1 MKNSKIKI
9 NIVVL
14 LIFISILAG
23 CKKKE
28 VATHPWRLKPG
39 SAEFFL
45 NQGLFHLNS
54 GQINMAENKLLKAIK
69 KKPYLKEALN
79 GLGIVYMYKREFDK
93 SIKYFKKV
101 LNIDHAFIDA
111 YNSLG
116 LIYTELNKYDLAKE
130 NLLIA
135 ANSDDYSTPENS
147 FVNLAML
154 EIKHNKLK
162 SAMRYIEKGIHKNRG
177 FAPLYNLQGIIFE
190 NQKNY
195 KKALYSYKKA
205 LSLLAED
212 DITILIN
219 IGRVYSKMGE
229 KNQALDFLEKALS
242 KAINSKIKDTIRK
255 MIRGLNKE

>member
-1 MKNSKIKI
+1 MRNPKTKSYLIALL
-9 NIVVL
+9 VL
-14 LIFISILAG
+14 ISILTG

-28 VATHPWRLKPG
+28 VATRPWELKPG

-54 GQINMAENKLLKAIK
+54 GQINMAEKKLLRAIE
-69 KKPYLKEALN
+69 KKPSLKEALN
-79 GLGIVYMYKREFDK
+79 GLGIVYMYKRELDK
-93 SIKYFKKV
+93 AIKYFKRV
-101 LNIDHAFIDA
+101 LNIDPTFIDV

-116 LIYTELNKYDLAKE
+116 LIYIELGKYELAKE

-154 EIKHNKLK
+154 EIKHNKLN
-162 SAMRYIEKGIHKNRG
+162 SAMRYVEKGIDENRG
-177 FAPLYNLQGIIFE
+177 FAPLYNLQGVIFE

-195 KKALYSYKKA
+195 EEAVYSYKKA
-205 LSLLAED
+205 LSLLTDA
-212 DITILIN
+212 DITILVN

-229 KNQALDFLEKALS
+229 KNKALDVLEKALS
-242 KAINSKIKDTIRK
+242 KAINSRIKDEIRK
-255 MIRGLNKE
+255 MIKELNKE

>member
-9 NIVVL
+9 NLIVL
-14 LIFISILAG
+14 LIFISIFAG
-23 CKKKE
+23 CKKNK
-28 VATHPWRLKPG
+28 AALYPGQIKPG

-54 GQINMAENKLLKAIK
+54 GQIDMAENKLHKAIG

-101 LNIDHAFIDA
+101 LSIDPAFLDA

-116 LIYTELNKYDLAKE
+116 LIYIELNKYELAKE

-135 ANSDDYSTPENS
+135 ANSNDYKTPENS

-154 EIKHNKLK
+154 EIKHNKLE
-162 SAMRYIEKGIHKNRG
+162 SAMRYIKKGIDKNRG
-177 FAPLYNLQGIIFE
+177 FAPLYNLQGVIFE

-195 KKALYSYKKA
+195 EKALYSYKKA

-212 DITILIN
+212 DITILVN
-219 IGRVYSKMGE
+219 IGRVYSKMGK
-229 KNQALDFLEKALS
+229 KNKALDFLEKALS
-242 KAINSKIKDTIRK
+242 KAINNKIKDTIRQ
-255 MIRGLNKE
+255 MIRELNKE

>member
-1 MKNSKIKI
+1 MKNPKIKSYLI
-9 NIVVL
+9 VL
-14 LIFISILAG
+14 LALISILTG
-23 CKKKE
+23 CKKKD
-28 VATHPWRLKPG
+28 VVTYPWQLKPG

-45 NQGLFHLNS
+45 DQGLFHLNS
-54 GQINMAENKLLKAIK
+54 GQIDMAEKKLLRAIE
-69 KKPYLKEALN
+69 KKPSLKEALN

-93 SIKYFKKV
+93 AIKYFKRV
-101 LNIDHAFIDA
+101 LNIDPTFIDV

-116 LIYTELNKYDLAKE
+116 LIYIELDKYEPAKE

-154 EIKHNKLK
+154 EIKHNKLN
-162 SAMRYIEKGIHKNRG
+162 SAMRYVEKGIYKNRG
-177 FAPLYNLQGIIFE
+177 FAPLYNLQGVIFE

-195 KKALYSYKKA
+195 NEAIYSYKKA
-205 LSLLAED
+205 LSLLTED

-229 KNQALDFLEKALS
+229 KGKALDTLEKALS
-242 KAINSKIKDTIRK
+242 KTVNTKIKDVIRK
-255 MIRGLNKE
+255 MIKELNKG